1 MLEAEGR
8 RHPQMDPQVFISSIS
23 HHFFWGH
30 RTKHVVSGSHGFVAV
45 RLRVSPLGRW
55 DRFHLHAA
63 SHGMDTEPGT
73 SCPQWDQE
81 K

>member
-1 MLEAEGR
+1 VLEAEGR
-8 RHPQMDPQVFISSIS
+8 WHPRGDPRVLSSSIS
-23 HHFFWGH
+23 HHFLWGH
-30 RTKHVVSGSHGFVAV
+30 RTKHVVSGAYGFVAV

-55 DRFHLHAA
+55 DHLHLHAA

-73 SCPQWDQE
+73 HCPRWDQE